1 MNNPDKKSH
10 SLPDPHPESVWND
23 PDYLEQLEQRADE
36 DEAIT
41 SYENEK
47 GLG

>member
-23 PDYLEQLEQRADE
+23 PDYLEQLERRAEE
-36 DEAIT
+36 DEII
-41 SYENEK
+41 NRHEK